1 MDKTRKSASKQLKQ
15 LRQERGSVVE
25 FEGDEFF
32 GAESEIDFEAGAQNN
47 SLRSV
52 AAGGRLGLIH
62 SRFQLLAQHVQ
73 RHEELVVLWKR
84 IKEGLAVPDVIPNEL
99 AGTVAGDSS
108 SSLSARPVSLAICLK
123 DTQVLVGLAE
133 TGAALVGEITQ
144 LEHAAIEIGKQERVD
159 AEEIHES
166 IRPILQSLAQ
176 LKVRA
181 KTVCQTHAG
190 RWCVLQPVVSVLVT
204 SVLLLF
210 YCGGPLSLSLN
221 HHTHLHIPTFLL
233 FLHAQTKF
241 TNSVIVP
248 FALMQHC
255 CPRFARQCTSTST
268 STWL

>member
-1 MDKTRKSASKQLKQ
+1 MRDFQNPLFLPQVGSYGSPSSNHDPTGAVQESCVMDKPRKSASKQLKQ

-52 AAGGRLGLIH
+52 AGGRLEFIH
-62 SRFQLLAQHVQ
+62 SQFQLLAQHVQ
-73 RHEELVVLWKR
+73 RHEDLVVLWKR
-84 IKEGLAVPDVIPNEL
+84 IKDGLAVPDVIPNEL

-133 TGAALVGEITQ
+133 TGAALVREITQ
-144 LEHAAIEIGKQERVD
+144 LEHAAIDFGMQERVD

-181 KTVCQTHAG
+181 KTICQTHAG
-190 RWCVLQPVVSVLVT
+190 RWCVLQPVISVLVT

-210 YCGGPLSLSLN
+210 YYGGPLSLSLSTT
-221 HHTHLHIPTFLL
+221 THI
-233 FLHAQTKF
+233 
-241 TNSVIVP
+241 
-248 FALMQHC
+248 
-255 CPRFARQCTSTST
+255 STSPHFRC
-268 STWL
+268 S